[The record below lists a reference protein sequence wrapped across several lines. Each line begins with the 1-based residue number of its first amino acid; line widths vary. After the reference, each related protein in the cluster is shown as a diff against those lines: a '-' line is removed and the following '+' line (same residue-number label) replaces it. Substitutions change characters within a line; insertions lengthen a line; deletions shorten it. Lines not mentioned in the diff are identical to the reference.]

1 MMDSTIFDE
10 KSASELDPQLHFLGH
25 LALALSTTCLLESEM
40 AFVPGLIMF
49 LPLFYAFLWISYV
62 SKGRRILAT
71 SVSNVLGI
79 LISMLGC
86 FWCFQGS
93 HEMRGFHNLC
103 PCLPRLSLL
112 SAPYWHFWLCSGSS
126 GPRGEG
132 IFGFFKAWVCCKS
145 ALLVF

>member
-71 SVSNVLGI
+71 SVSNVMGI
-79 LISMLGC
+79 LISVLGC
-86 FWCFQGS
+86 FWVFSRVSRDAGIPQS
-93 HEMRGFHNLC
+93 
-103 PCLPRLSLL
+103 LPM
-112 SAPYWHFWLCSGSS
+112 P
-126 GPRGEG
+126 
-132 IFGFFKAWVCCKS
+132 
-145 ALLVF
+145 